1 MRKSRII
8 GAALGLLGIGAG
20 IGAVIAQS
28 ISVPR
33 VQSLGP
39 TDIMQVVPGAAPSA
53 QSVYASLLQ
62 LQAYLL
68 GGNSQR
74 TSVTAPALTS
84 CGTGSPSILG
94 DDVAGT
100 VTMGTSATGCVITFN
115 TAYGTAPHCVVTSRT
130 AYGTTALAYTVSTA
144 AITTTQSSGS
154 SNLIDYF
161 CKAPIGAAG

>member
-1 MRKSRII
+1 MRKFWIFV
-8 GAALGLLGIGAG
+8 LGLLGL
-20 IGAVIAQS
+20 GAVAVAQTVL
-28 ISVPR
+28 VPR
-33 VQSLGP
+33 VQSIAAA
-39 TDIMQVVPGAAPSA
+39 DVIQVIPGAAPSA
-53 QSVYASLLQ
+53 GNVYASMLQ
-62 LQAYLL
+62 LQAYTF

-130 AYGTTALAYTVSTA
+130 AYGTTALAYTVSTT

-154 SNLIDYF
+154 SNLVDYI